1 VATAQERL
9 LSRPVHYLK
18 ASESELLRH
27 LFTYHQ
33 DRGVKCTSEGGIQLV
48 NDSNAVKHLH
58 GPRPPPKNSD
68 RRRPAG
74 PLALPDDDALGAPAK
89 ESTVRLLSNQVNSM
103 KGDAA
108 MTRQLAT
115 ELGQQQQVSSKLFY
129 RLQRM
134 EGKFLDWETDRQKL
148 EKNSSEQQAVIA
160 KLQGRWKQRQEL
172 IDGHKRHKKK
182 KKRQQSDLVIV
193 PGPRPVRPR
202 GELHSGPRI
211 TPRTQP
217 KKQ

>member
-1 VATAQERL
+1 MATAQERL

-18 ASESELLRH
+18 ASQSELLRH

-33 DRGVKCTSEGGIQLV
+33 DREVKCTSEGGIRLV

-74 PLALPDDDALGAPAK
+74 SLALPDDDALGAPAK

-129 RLQRM
+129 KLQRM

-172 IDGHKRHKKK
+172 HRWTQAPQEEKKTSTI
-182 KKRQQSDLVIV
+182 RS
-193 PGPRPVRPR
+193 
-202 GELHSGPRI
+202 S
-211 TPRTQP
+211 
-217 KKQ
+217 

>member
-1 VATAQERL
+1 
-9 LSRPVHYLK
+9 
-18 ASESELLRH
+18 
-27 LFTYHQ
+27 
-33 DRGVKCTSEGGIQLV
+33 
-48 NDSNAVKHLH
+48 
-58 GPRPPPKNSD
+58 
-68 RRRPAG
+68 
-74 PLALPDDDALGAPAK
+74 
-89 ESTVRLLSNQVNSM
+89 M

-129 RLQRM
+129 KLQRM

-182 KKRQQSDLVIV
+182 QKRQQSDLVIV

-202 GELHSGPRI
+202 RELHSGPRI